1 VVHQGVPLSHNP
13 SGHETFSIATIQGK
27 NKKFVSFIAA
37 YIAVNKGSNVGI
49 DSVYA
54 NQTNLYEHQC
64 ITSDEIPNPN
74 YCPRKAAI
82 QHLDSIIQSLQQQH
96 HSIVLML
103 DANQAS
109 HECYTTNSI
118 HHHSIKWLCTQR
130 GLDDPFVQLT
140 GRGPF
145 STTQTPGR
153 DINYVFTFGIK
164 VDSISTLT
172 FNTAAISDH
181 LGIILDINL
190 AAHVSSQYY
199 DLLLNIPRMLTSGN
213 KKSVDSY
220 LSYVRKQIG
229 EHKLLDR
236 VQDLYNQVIRN
247 PSSPPIHFS
256 DSLNNLDTQLTEI
269 LLAGE
274 KTCMKKLK
282 FRQDWSPTSQKV
294 ARQYSYWKQKLI
306 MVNKK
311 LLHRDHL
318 EKLRKG
324 TDISQLDHDSL
335 DSTYIKEQLK
345 KARNL

>member
-1 VVHQGVPLSHNP
+1 
-13 SGHETFSIATIQGK
+13 
-27 NKKFVSFIAA
+27 
-37 YIAVNKGSNVGI
+37 
-49 DSVYA
+49 
-54 NQTNLYEHQC
+54 
-64 ITSDEIPNPN
+64 
-74 YCPRKAAI
+74 
-82 QHLDSIIQSLQQQH
+82 
-96 HSIVLML
+96 M
-103 DANQAS
+103 
-109 HECYTTNSI
+109 
-118 HHHSIKWLCTQR
+118 
-130 GLDDPFVQLT
+130 
-140 GRGPF
+140 
-145 STTQTPGR
+145 
-153 DINYVFTFGIK
+153 
-164 VDSISTLT
+164 
-172 FNTAAISDH
+172 
-181 LGIILDINL
+181 GIILDINL
-190 AAHVSSQYY
+190 AAHFS
-199 DLLLNIPRMLTSGN
+199 
-213 KKSVDSY
+213 
-220 LSYVRKQIG
+220 QIG

-236 VQDLYNQVIRN
+236 VQDLYDQVVQD
-247 PSSPPIHFS
+247 PSSPPIQSS